1 MCRIR
6 EPRNRFYNLV
16 PRKGTAPFLGSFF
29 DMRQSRLVYAF
40 VIICHHNLL
49 NFRCS
54 ISSSY
59 IVFSVSINL
68 STVPDYTQSYSLQL
82 GNIQGIPF
90 STSNDHTRDTM
101 AYKAEDIDLDS
112 FLNLDSHFASPNLAN
127 LNKEKGIIAP
137 LFQQPPIEKIN
148 TYAPFQT
155 SQIFSGP
162 SHQYDQHKQHI
173 PLPPG
178 ALANSLAAA
187 RKANFQFTNVPQ
199 YGMASDNTLFDMG
212 EDWVDFSSTNSHR
225 PSYAGT
231 NDMDMDFD
239 SPVDGLYTSD
249 FVDPNAIGGHEED
262 SPVPARAEIVR
273 VYPGMHSHQA
283 QQAALAKQQQQ
294 MEIQRQQQQQ
304 VKAHQPQQQPIHKS
318 SASKGVNKVPADP
331 VVEERISRLLNQ
343 MRQEVKTPSSQSEDQ
358 SPSSSM
364 TKSKKEEEEMDED
377 ERLLASE
384 EGKKLS
390 SKERRQLR
398 NKVSARAFRS
408 RRKGKK
414 VTFCH
419 G

>member
-1 MCRIR
+1 
-6 EPRNRFYNLV
+6 
-16 PRKGTAPFLGSFF
+16 
-29 DMRQSRLVYAF
+29 
-40 VIICHHNLL
+40 
-49 NFRCS
+49 
-54 ISSSY
+54 
-59 IVFSVSINL
+59 
-68 STVPDYTQSYSLQL
+68 
-82 GNIQGIPF
+82 
-90 STSNDHTRDTM
+90 M

-112 FLNLDSHFASPNLAN
+112 FLNLDGHFASPNLAN

-137 LFQQPPIEKIN
+137 QFQQPPIEKIN

-187 RKANFQFTNVPQ
+187 RKTNFQFTNYPQ
-199 YGMASDNTLFDMG
+199 YGMASDNALFDMS

-239 SPVDGLYTSD
+239 SPIDGVYTSD

-294 MEIQRQQQQQ
+294 IEIQRQQQQQ
-304 VKAHQPQQQPIHKS
+304 VKTHKPQQQPVHKS

-343 MRQEVKTPSSQSEDQ
+343 MRQEVKTPTSQSDDQ

-414 VTFCH
+414 IASCH
-419 G
+419 